1 MSHPASSSVLDRK
14 NIIITGGAGFIGSHL
29 CERLIAEN
37 NIICI
42 DNFISGNQDNIAHL
56 LTNPNFEFI
65 NHDISQPIDLESFPE
80 LERFNIRSL
89 SVQQIYNLA
98 CPTSPKEFE
107 KYKQETLDANSL
119 GVKNMLDLA
128 VQYRTQFLQASSS
141 VIYGPRDMR
150 QDYFNEKHEGKVL
163 TISPRACYDE
173 GKRFAETSVATYQQ
187 TKNLDAKIARIFRT
201 YGPRMRL
208 FDGQMIPDFIVAAL
222 DNKDLVIYGDESFRT
237 SLVYVDD
244 VVDALIRLMSSDLA
258 EPVNIGGIDDYNI
271 TDVAKKIIE
280 LTDSK
285 SRIEYQDS
293 LLFMTDLGLP
303 DISLAKERLQW
314 VPITRLEEGLQKAI
328 DYAKANK
335 SVIQKQYKGG
345 V

>member
-1 MSHPASSSVLDRK
+1 MKLIILGVGAAMSFSLNKLWTFHSRWYIDALKGTRLRKEYVIFFSLQSFNEYTMSHPASSSVLDRK
-14 NIIITGGAGFIGSHL
+14 TLSSPEAGFIGSHL

-128 VQYRTQFLQASSS
+128 VQYRT
-141 VIYGPRDMR
+141 
-150 QDYFNEKHEGKVL
+150 
-163 TISPRACYDE
+163 
-173 GKRFAETSVATYQQ
+173 RFYRH
-187 TKNLDAKIARIFRT
+187 LR
-201 YGPRMRL
+201 RL
-208 FDGQMIPDFIVAAL
+208 FMPARYASG
-222 DNKDLVIYGDESFRT
+222 
-237 SLVYVDD
+237 
-244 VVDALIRLMSSDLA
+244 
-258 EPVNIGGIDDYNI
+258 
-271 TDVAKKIIE
+271 
-280 LTDSK
+280 
-285 SRIEYQDS
+285 
-293 LLFMTDLGLP
+293 LF
-303 DISLAKERLQW
+303 
-314 VPITRLEEGLQKAI
+314 
-328 DYAKANK
+328 
-335 SVIQKQYKGG
+335 
-345 V
+345 